1 MQRIPSK
8 RLTPGLPA
16 TGLSA
21 DRQGDVKMKL
31 SGICQGGWRRESV
44 LRRFMLSLLC
54 AGALTLASA
63 VPAAAAEASSGDPVE
78 WFGGAP
84 ADRWVYG
91 AEVYLWGADIGGETT
106 SRAPVD
112 VDFNDL
118 FDDLELGFMGTL
130 AAARG
135 KWTLF
140 GDFIYLDVEDDSKGS
155 VTILGS
161 PVSTEVDV
169 ELKGFITTLGGAYR
183 FLQTDTTRLNL
194 VAGARYLWLKAD
206 LDVDIGRLGVGG
218 SESDTV
224 WDGIVGL
231 RGKTDLSDKWYLTYY
246 ADVGGGNSKT
256 TWQALGAINYRF
268 QRVDAVVGYRYLDW
282 DFDDGDMLNF
292 DDLNLSGPFAG
303 VKFLF

>member
-1 MQRIPSK
+1 
-8 RLTPGLPA
+8 
-16 TGLSA
+16 
-21 DRQGDVKMKL
+21 MKL
-31 SGICQGGWRRESV
+31 LNTHLGAWPGQTVSTQLEAK
-44 LRRFMLSLLC
+44 LL
-54 AGALTLASA
+54 AAAILLASV
-63 VPAAAAEASSGDPVE
+63 VPAAVADDQTAPVE
-78 WFGGAP
+78 VFGGAP
-84 ADRWVYG
+84 ADRWVFG
-91 AEVYLWGADIGGETT
+91 AEVYMWGADVGGTTT
-106 SRAPVD
+106 SGGD
-112 VDFNDL
+112 VDISFSDLFNDL
-118 FDDLELGFMGTL
+118 NLGFMGDL
-130 AAARG
+130 AASRG
-135 KWTLF
+135 PWTLF
-140 GDFIYLDVEDDSKGS
+140 GDFIYLDVEDDTKG
-155 VTILGS
+155 TANILGTRV
-161 PVSTEVDV
+161 PTEVDV

-256 TWQALGAINYRF
+256 TWQALAAINYRF